1 MPFIFG
7 SYKVSDADA
16 LTAALHFDQ
25 ACLANYDF
33 GGTSAPDTV
42 DTADIGRLIGSRMV
56 GMNAREAAELIRL
69 GPSAPWHDVPIDARL
84 EDAAPASAL
93 FGAAAALREH
103 FKSIKGVRD
112 AKVTKLLAM
121 KRPAMFPVIDSR
133 VVTLYKVAAA
143 QKVGVSYPTTAA
155 IREDVLAK
163 ATVTAL
169 AKLRSALLKN
179 GSPKALR
186 LAQLTGLRLRD
197 VVLWQ
202 HWELVDKP
210 PPAPAWPKRVAW

>member
-1 MPFIFG
+1 MQIAG
-7 SYKVSDADA
+7 NEVAQTHAHQVAAGGDADA
-16 LTAALHFDQ
+16 VGLSVGGDHGGFHVAEALD
-25 ACLANYDF
+25 
-33 GGTSAPDTV
+33 S
-42 DTADIGRLIGSRMV
+42 V
-56 GMNAREAAELIRL
+56 G
-69 GPSAPWHDVPIDARL
+69 VP
-84 EDAAPASAL
+84 
-93 FGAAAALREH
+93 AAALREH

>member
-16 LTAALHFDQ
+16 LTAALDFDG

-56 GMNAREAAELIRL
+56 GINAREAAQLIRL
-69 GPSAPWHDVPIDARL
+69 GPTAPWHDVPIDARL
-84 EDAAPASAL
+84 EDAAPGSTL
-93 FGAAAALREH
+93 FDAAMALREH
-103 FKSIKGVRD
+103 FKFKGVKD

-121 KRPAMFPVIDSR
+121 KRPAMFPVIDTR
-133 VVTLYKVAAA
+133 VVTLYKVAAK
-143 QKVGVSYPTTAA
+143 QKVGASSRTTAA
-155 IREDVLAK
+155 IREDVLANGN
-163 ATVTAL
+163 VTAL
-169 AKLRSALLKN
+169 AALRSALLRD

-202 HWELVDKP
+202 HWKLVSKP
-210 PPAPAWPKRVAW
+210 PTAPAWPNRVAW